1 MGSYDGAETCE
12 FVGLYLLN
20 QPQKI
25 IPPHL
30 IGLYRDDG
38 LAIIPAAN
46 GSKMDK
52 LRKQI
57 SDMFKK
63 EGLKITVTTKLVDVV
78 KLRCT
83 KGDEGNKKV

>member
-1 MGSYDGAETCE
+1 M
-12 FVGLYLLN
+12 
-20 QPQKI
+20 
-25 IPPHL
+25 

-63 EGLKITVTTKLVDVV
+63 EALKITATTKLVEVDFLDVTMNTV
-78 KLRCT
+78 SGKYFPYRKPNDYPLYI
-83 KGDEGNKKV
+83 NAQ